1 MSRYSNTDTYS
12 QAGDWL
18 LGTARRNPEGLLL
31 LAAGA
36 CLLMRGRTSSSSRT
50 ASPNRYGGISCR
62 AASPLD
68 PWSSASRAWTSGAA
82 SS

>member
-18 LGTARRNPEGLLL
+18 AGTVRRNPEGLLL

-36 CLLMRGRTSSSSRT
+36 CLLLRGRTSSSSRT
-50 ASPNRYGGISCR
+50 GFSTCR
-62 AASPLD
+62 S
-68 PWSSASRAWTSGAA
+68 
-82 SS
+82 